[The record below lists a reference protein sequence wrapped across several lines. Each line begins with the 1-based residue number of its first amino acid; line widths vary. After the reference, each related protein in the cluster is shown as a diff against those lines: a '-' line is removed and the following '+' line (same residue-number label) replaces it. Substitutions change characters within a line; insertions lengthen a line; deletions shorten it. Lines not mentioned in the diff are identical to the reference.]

1 MSGGKHVS
9 YEEYDVDTGFGVVK
23 IIIAIVVILA
33 IIGAVNLFGKD
44 DETEEMP
51 AVAANNEVSEAKTSY
66 DYEILGKIII
76 DKIAVNQPILDS
88 TEDAALEKGVIKL
101 HGGNLNEEGN
111 FCIAGHNEDA
121 VFKRLDE
128 LAVGDEVKIA
138 DKQQQENTYKITA
151 INTVQPT
158 DLELLKTTPGKTQ
171 ITLITCKNYATER
184 LILTA
189 EKK

>member
-138 DKQQQENTYKITA
+138 DKQQQENNYSNQHRPTNGFGIA
-151 INTVQPT
+151 ENNTWQNT
-158 DLELLKTTPGKTQ
+158 NNADYL
-171 ITLITCKNYATER
+171 
-184 LILTA
+184 
-189 EKK
+189 

>member
-9 YEEYDVDTGFGVVK
+9 YEEYDVDTGFGIVK
-23 IIIAIVVILA
+23 IVILIIVILA
-33 IIGAVNLFGKD
+33 IVGIINLFGKD
-44 DETEEMP
+44 DETERTS
-51 AVAANNEVSEAKTSY
+51 AVASANHVEKDSTSY
-66 DYEILGKIII
+66 DYDILGKIVI
-76 DKIAVNQPILDS
+76 DKIAVSQLILDS
-88 TEDAALEKGVIKL
+88 TEDRALEKGVIKL

-121 VFKRLDE
+121 VFKRLE
-128 LAVGDEVKIA
+128 EMAVGDEFKIV
-138 DKQQQENTYKITA
+138 DKQQKETVYKITA

-171 ITLITCKNYATER
+171 ITLITCQNLATER

>member
-1 MSGGKHVS
+1 MSSGKHVS
-9 YEEYDVDTGFGVVK
+9 YEEYDVDSGFGIVK
-23 IIIAIVVILA
+23 IVILLIVILA
-33 IIGAVNLFGKD
+33 IIGLVKLFGKE
-44 DETEEMP
+44 DETENTP
-51 AVAANNEVSEAKTSY
+51 VVAQTNQVAENTVAQNY
-66 DYEILGKIII
+66 DILGKIVI
-76 DKIAVNQPILDS
+76 DKIAMEQPILDS
-88 TEDAALEKGVIKL
+88 TEEGALKKGVIKL

-121 VFKRLDE
+121 VFKRLEE
-128 LAVGDEVKIA
+128 LAIGDEFKIV
-138 DKQQQENTYKITA
+138 DKQLQQSTYQITA

-189 EKK
+189 EKE